1 MGESGMT
8 DTGANEVPP
17 ILAGDVG
24 GTNTRLALFEPG
36 PPLRLARFESYRSGA
51 FPSLEAILDAF
62 LGGDTVPLRAATI
75 GVAGPIVG
83 DAAVLPNLSWSVD
96 ARRIAARLGLG
107 AVALLNDLEA
117 NAWAVE
123 ALAGPDVATLH
134 EGEPGAS
141 GHQAV
146 IAAGTGLGEAL
157 LLRSG
162 ARRFAVAT
170 EAGHA
175 DFAPRTDLEIELLRW
190 LRGRFGRVSW
200 ERVAS
205 GPGLVNVH
213 AFLAETG
220 RGEEPPSVS
229 DAIRAGDA
237 AAAIAA
243 AALGGTSE
251 RCALA
256 LDVFSGVYGAE
267 AGNLV
272 LRGLATGGVFL
283 GGGIAPKILPWLR
296 RDPFLRAFLDK
307 GRLSPLVA
315 ATPVR
320 VILDDRAALRGA
332 ARHALEA
339 SRP

>member
-1 MGESGMT
+1 MIDAARLE
-8 DTGANEVPP
+8 DAP

-24 GTNTRLALFEPG
+24 GTKTHLALFEPG
-36 PPLRLARFESYRSGA
+36 PPPRLARLETFRSAA
-51 FPSLEAILDAF
+51 FPSLEAMLDAF
-62 LGGDTVPLRAATI
+62 LGEATVPLRAAAI

-83 DAAVLPNLSWSVD
+83 AAAVLPNLAWSVD
-96 ARRIAARLGLG
+96 AARVAARLGVP
-107 AVALLNDLEA
+107 AVALRNDLEMS
-117 NAWAVE
+117 AWAVE
-123 ALAGPDVATLH
+123 LLAEPDLATLL
-134 EGEPGAS
+134 EGEPAA

-157 LLRSG
+157 LLWSG
-162 ARRFAVAT
+162 GRRVALAT

-175 DFAPRTDLEIELLRW
+175 DFAPRTELEIDLLRW

-200 ERVAS
+200 ERVIS

-213 AFLAETG
+213 AFLSEAG
-220 RGEEPPSVS
+220 RGSEPASVA
-229 DAIRAGDA
+229 DAIRAGDP
-237 AAAIAA
+237 AAAIAT
-243 AALGGTSE
+243 AALEGTSE

-256 LDVFSGVYGAE
+256 LDVFAGVYGAE

-296 RDPFLRAFLDK
+296 REPFRRAFLDK

-320 VILDDRAALRGA
+320 VILDQHAALRGA
-332 ARHALEA
+332 ARCALEA
-339 SRP
+339 TRP